1 MADLCGIKDV
11 FAMFL
16 MRISEG
22 PEKFYCRKCTIFFI
36 NDLVL

>member
-16 MRISEG
+16 MKILEG
-22 PEKFYCRKCTIFFI
+22 PEKFHCRKHTIFFI
-36 NDLVL
+36 NVLVL